1 MKKLLAAIKKE
12 TIVLWRDKIGL
23 SILFIMPIV
32 LIIVMTLIQ
41 DSAFHTIAE
50 KGVPIVFVDNDKEA
64 LGTSIHDGLMNSTLC
79 TLHDSIDGKL
89 ATEKSA
95 HQAVSEGK
103 FLIGIVIPKGATKKI
118 KESVSTLVSE
128 SMGMEDLAKSS
139 VLDSVEIIMYI
150 DPVAKNSI
158 IVTVMSNLHEF
169 IAGVKTKIMFEAFS
183 EQIAEVLPEGNS
195 KPKNDTYEKTQII
208 KYKQVYASNLVD
220 EVVPNAVQH
229 NVPAW
234 TIFGMFFIVISVV
247 SNIMKEKKEG
257 SAFRL
262 YTMPT
267 SYLLQMSSK
276 IAVYVAICVLQF
288 IAMMLVGIYILPF
301 VGLDSLDLGDSL
313 ISVLALGT
321 ATAFA
326 ATGFGIFVGTL
337 SQSEQQG
344 AILGSLSVLLLSAL
358 GGIWVP
364 AYVMPAAMRQISE
377 FSPMNWAL
385 DGFYLLFFRGS
396 GFSGILPAIIKL
408 MFFFMLTVAI
418 SLQIHK
424 KRRTN

>member
-1 MKKLLAAIKKE
+1 MKKFIAAAKKE
-12 TIVLWRDKIGL
+12 TIILLRDKIGL

-32 LIIVMTLIQ
+32 LIVVMTLIQ
-41 DSAFHTIAE
+41 DSAFHTMTE
-50 KGVPIVFVDNDKEA
+50 KGVPIVFVNEDQND
-64 LGTSIHDGLMNSTLC
+64 LGKTIHDGLKTSNLC
-79 TLHDSIDGKL
+79 QLSDSIYGKM
-89 ATEKSA
+89 ATKESA
-95 HQAVSEGK
+95 RKAVSEGK
-103 FLIGIVIPKGATKKI
+103 FLIGIVIPKGATDKI
-118 KESVSTLVSE
+118 KASVLDLVGQT
-128 SMGMEDLAKSS
+128 MGLNEPSISKK
-139 VLDSVEIIMYI
+139 LDSVEIIMFI

-158 IVTVMSNLHEF
+158 VTTVMSSLHEF
-169 IAGVKTKIMFEAFS
+169 ISGVKTKIMFESFS
-183 EQIAEVLPEGNS
+183 EQIAEIIPDQEN
-195 KPKNDTYEKTQII
+195 KPIDAYEKTQII
-208 KYKQVYASNLVD
+208 KYKQIYASNLVD

-276 IAVYVAICVLQF
+276 VMVYVTICVLQF
-288 IAMMLVGIYILPF
+288 IAMMLVGVYLLPYI
-301 VGLDSLDLGDSL
+301 GLDSLDLGDSL
-313 ISVLALGT
+313 SGVLLLGT
-321 ATAFA
+321 ATGFA
-326 ATGFGIFVGTL
+326 ATGFGVFVGTL
-337 SQSEQQG
+337 AQSEQQG

-364 AYVMPAAMRQISE
+364 AYVMPDTMRQISA

-396 GFSGILPAIIKL
+396 GFLGIVPAVLKL
-408 MFFFMLTVAI
+408 FLFFCVTLIA
-418 SLQIHK
+418 SLWIHK
-424 KRRTN
+424 KRKTT

>member
-1 MKKLLAAIKKE
+1 MKKFIAAAKKE
-12 TIVLWRDKIGL
+12 TLILLRDKIGL

-32 LIIVMTLIQ
+32 LIVVMTLIQ
-41 DSAFHTIAE
+41 DSAFHTISE
-50 KGVPIVFVDNDKEA
+50 KGVPIVFVNEDQDD
-64 LGTSIHDGLMNSTLC
+64 LGATIHDGLKVSSLC
-79 TLHDSIDGKL
+79 TLTDSIDGKL
-89 ATEKSA
+89 ATKESA
-95 HQAVSEGK
+95 RKAVSEGK
-103 FLIGIVIPKGATKKI
+103 FLIGIVIPKKATSKI
-118 KESVSTLVSE
+118 KESVSVLVNE
-128 SMGMEDLAKSS
+128 SMGLGADNQAAI
-139 VLDSVEIIMYI
+139 LDSVEITMFI

-158 IVTVMSNLHEF
+158 ITTVMSNLHEF
-169 IAGVKTKIMFEAFS
+169 ISGVKTKIMFEAFS
-183 EQIAEVLPEGNS
+183 EQIAEMLPEPTNT
-195 KPKNDTYEKTQII
+195 PKNTYEKTQII
-208 KYKQVYASNLVD
+208 SYKQIYASNLVD

-267 SYLLQMSSK
+267 SYLLQMTSK
-276 IAVYVAICVLQF
+276 IMVYVFICILQF
-288 IAMMLVGIYILPF
+288 IAMMLVGIYVLPW

-313 ISVLALGT
+313 ISVLVLGT
-321 ATAFA
+321 ATGFA

-364 AYVMPAAMRQISE
+364 AYVMPDTMRQISA

-385 DGFYLLFFRGS
+385 DGFYLLFFRGA
-396 GFSGILPAIIKL
+396 GFMGILPAVLKL
-408 MFFFMLTVAI
+408 MLFFGLTLLI

-424 KRRTN
+424 KRRTT